1 MSSLLSRGGVTAS
14 TVARMALF
22 RTHPG
27 AAASAGLTKRQAH
40 QGAGGGG
47 SQGRDPA
54 AAGGGIIFGG
64 ILLGLGGLGALAYAK
79 KNQMTLPFF
88 APKSPSDRQQ
98 GGGSA

>member
-40 QGAGGGG
+40 QGAGGG

-88 APKSPSDRQQ
+88 APKSPSDRQ